1 LPGRELETA
10 TKTKLY
16 SIHVYFTTQHIYVNQ
31 TLYATLDQ
39 TMCIDISVKVVTLC
53 TCSYLLYFWIDENT
67 LNQA

>member
-16 SIHVYFTTQHIYVNQ
+16 SIHVYFTKQHIYVNQ

-39 TMCIDISVKVVTLC
+39 TMCIDISVKVATLC
-53 TCSYLLYFWIDENT
+53 T
-67 LNQA
+67 